1 MDDIFKK
8 KIKDKKANKFS
19 ETLKMNHL
27 WTISNIIVG

>member
-1 MDDIFKK
+1 MSYPKMNDIFKK

-27 WTISNIIVG
+27 